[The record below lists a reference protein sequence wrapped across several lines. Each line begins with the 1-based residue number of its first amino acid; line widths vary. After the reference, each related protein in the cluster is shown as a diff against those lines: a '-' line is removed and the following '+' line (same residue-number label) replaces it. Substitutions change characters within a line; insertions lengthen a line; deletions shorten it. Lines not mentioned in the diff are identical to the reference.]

1 MLRGWKP
8 RLRCGLMSSPLRV
21 RFSPSPTGYLHVG
34 GARTALFNWLLARK
48 LGGTFI
54 LRIEDTDEARNTEA
68 ALKAIT
74 DGLSWLGLDWDEG
87 PAKGGPHEPYYQS
100 QRREIYDRFFAK
112 LEATGRMYVEDN
124 GAVRFRFSRQPI
136 TVPDMVCGDVTFAA
150 TDEPDMTIRRPDGS
164 YIYHFAHVIDDI
176 EMEVTHVIR
185 GEDHLP
191 NTWKHLE
198 LYRAFGVEP
207 PKFGHIPLI
216 LNADGSKMSKRDAG
230 ASVEDSYISAGFLP
244 SAVVNYLCLLGWTPK
259 LDTEKFSMAEAMKV
273 FEVADIHHANAR
285 FDMKKCQ
292 WLNQQHLR
300 DLSGAALVEHARP
313 WLEKEGI
320 VIGDVEFAAKA
331 LESVKEKVSLASE
344 FPGWV
349 HFFFR
354 DDFPI
359 EDEAMAKL
367 KANAQAEALLHAL
380 HAGLSQTATWNE
392 EGITSAINAV
402 AAEQKVKPGALMPLL
417 RFSLSGQT
425 RGPDVKVMMGVL
437 GKERS
442 LARLERAAGM
452 VG

>member
-54 LRIEDTDEARNTEA
+54 LRIEDTDEARNTEP

-87 PAKGGPHEPYYQS
+87 PGKGGPHAPYFQS
-100 QRREIYDRFFAK
+100 QRCEIYDRFFAK
-112 LEATGRMYVEDN
+112 LEATGRTYVEDN
-124 GAVRFRFSRQPI
+124 GAVRFKFSRTPI

-164 YIYHFAHVIDDI
+164 YIYHYAHVIDDI
-176 EMEVTHVIR
+176 EMQVTHVIR

-191 NTWKHLE
+191 NTWKHME

-207 PKFGHIPLI
+207 PKFGHVPII

-230 ASVEDSYISAGFLP
+230 AAVEDSYVKAGFLP
-244 SAVVNYLCLLGWTPK
+244 AAVVNYLCLLGWTPK
-259 LDTEKFSMAEAMKV
+259 LDSEKFSMTEATRV

-300 DLSGAALVEHARP
+300 DLSGAALVAHARP
-313 WLEKEGI
+313 WLEKESI
-320 VIGDVEFAAKA
+320 VIDDVDYAAKA

-367 KANAQAEALLHAL
+367 KANAQAATLLSAL
-380 HAGLSQTATWNE
+380 HAGLSQSTPWDE
-392 EGITSAINAV
+392 EGITNAINTV

-442 LARLERAAGM
+442 LARLPRTAAM
-452 VG
+452 L